1 MLLAMETCRISFL
14 VSSVRSCLCVYDS
27 WLHRLRENGRDPYLP
42 FHSLKPLVRP
52 WLGPDLRVTS
62 GLLGSLIRYQE
73 LNSEV
78 PFVGHLTRAYSWQA
92 PMAVLMVSALHINA
106 STPSRC

>member
-1 MLLAMETCRISFL
+1 MLLAMKTCRISFL
-14 VSSVRSCLCVYDS
+14 VLSVRGCLCVYDG

-42 FHSLKPLVRP
+42 SHSLKPPVRS
-52 WLGPDLRVTS
+52 WLGADLRVTS

-78 PFVGHLTRAYSWQA
+78 PFVGHLSWIVKKA
-92 PMAVLMVSALHINA
+92 EH
-106 STPSRC
+106 